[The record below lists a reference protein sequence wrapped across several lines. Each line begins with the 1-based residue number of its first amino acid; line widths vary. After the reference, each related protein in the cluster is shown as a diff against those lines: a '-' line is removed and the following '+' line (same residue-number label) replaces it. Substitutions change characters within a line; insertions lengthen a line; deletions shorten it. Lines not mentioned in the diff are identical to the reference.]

1 MGGMITVTGG
11 ARSGK
16 SALAEQLAARAGG
29 DVLYIAT
36 ARAFDD
42 EMKDRIAHHRASRPA
57 NWRTYEG
64 CYDIAAQIAAHAGPV
79 LLDCMTIFVT
89 NRMLDRC
96 EDWDSAPLEL
106 AQALEAELHAEIDA
120 WRAAAGGCGALIV
133 VTNELGMGLV
143 PAYRFGRIFRDIAGR
158 LNQHLA
164 RVSDEVYF
172 TVSGI
177 PMKLK

>member
-1 MGGMITVTGG
+1 MGRMITVTGG

-16 SALAEQLAARAGG
+16 STLAEQLAAQSGG

-42 EMKDRIAHHRASRPA
+42 EMKDRIAHHRASRPKE
-57 NWRTYEG
+57 WRTYEG
-64 CYDIAAQIAAHAGPV
+64 CYHIADEISGHGGTV
-79 LLDCMTIFVT
+79 LIDCMTIFVT
-89 NRMLDRC
+89 NRMMDFC
-96 EDWDSAPLEL
+96 EDWDSAPLEQ
-106 AQALEAELHAEIDA
+106 AAALEEELHAEVDA
-120 WRAAAGGCGALIV
+120 WRAAVDEGTLIV

>member
-1 MGGMITVTGG
+1 MGRMITVTGG

-16 SALAEQLAARAGG
+16 SALAEKLASEAGG

-42 EMKDRIAHHRASRPA
+42 EMRDRIAHHRASRPA
-57 NWRTYEG
+57 EWRTYEG
-64 CYDIAAQIAAHAGPV
+64 CYDIARQIREHGGTT

-89 NRMLDRC
+89 NRMMDEC
-96 EDWDSAPLEL
+96 EDWDTAPLSL
-106 AQALEAELHAEIDA
+106 AEKLESQLHAEIDE
-120 WRAAAGGCGALIV
+120 WRAAVGDGTLIV

-143 PAYRFGRIFRDIAGR
+143 PVYRFSRIFRDVAGR

-177 PMKLK
+177 PMRLK

>member
-1 MGGMITVTGG
+1 MGRMITVTGG

-16 SALAEQLAARAGG
+16 SALAERLAAEAGG

-57 NWRTYEG
+57 SWRTFEG
-64 CYDIAAQIAAHAGPV
+64 CYGIADELRAHGGTAI
-79 LLDCMTIFVT
+79 LDCMTILVT
-89 NRMLDRC
+89 NRMLDKC
-96 EDWDSAPLEL
+96 EDWDAAPLSL
-106 AQALEAELHAEIDA
+106 AQELEDELHAEVDA
-120 WRAAAGGCGALIV
+120 WREAVGEGTFVV

-143 PAYRFGRIFRDIAGR
+143 PAYRFGRIFRDVAGR

-172 TVSGI
+172 TVSGMPI
-177 PMKLK
+177 RLK

>member
-1 MGGMITVTGG
+1 MGSMITVTGG

-16 SALAEQLAARAGG
+16 SALAEQLVAKAGEN
-29 DVLYIAT
+29 VLYIAT

-42 EMKDRIAHHRASRPA
+42 EMRDRIAHHQASRPST
-57 NWRTYEG
+57 WRTYEG
-64 CYDIAAQIAAHAGPV
+64 CYDIAAQISAHDGPV

-89 NRMLDRC
+89 NRMMDRC
-96 EDWDSAPLEL
+96 EDWDNAPLDLAAEL
-106 AQALEAELHAEIDA
+106 EQELHAEVDA
-120 WRAAAGGCGALIV
+120 WRAAVRDQGTLVV

-143 PAYRFGRIFRDIAGR
+143 PAYRFGRIFRDVAGR

>member
-1 MGGMITVTGG
+1 MGSMITVTGG

-16 SALAEQLAARAGG
+16 SALAEQLAAQAGEN
-29 DVLYIAT
+29 VLYIAT

-42 EMKDRIAHHRASRPA
+42 EMRDRIAHHRASRPA
-57 NWRTYEG
+57 SWQTYEG
-64 CYDIAAQIAAHAGPV
+64 CYDIAAQIAAHDGPI

-89 NRMLDRC
+89 NRMMDRC
-96 EDWDSAPLEL
+96 EDWDDTPLEVA
-106 AQALEAELHAEIDA
+106 AQLEAELHVELDA
-120 WRAAAGGCGALIV
+120 WRAALSERSVLVV

>member
-1 MGGMITVTGG
+1 MGNMITVTGG

-16 SALAEQLAARAGG
+16 SALAEQLAARAGE

-42 EMKDRIAHHRASRPA
+42 EMKDRIAHHRANRPA
-57 NWRTYEG
+57 SWRTYEG
-64 CYDIAAQIAAHAGPV
+64 CYDIAAQIASHAGTT
-79 LLDCMTIFVT
+79 LIDCMTIFVT
-89 NRMLDRC
+89 NRMLDKC

-106 AQALEAELHAEIDA
+106 AEELEAELHAEVDA
-120 WRAAAGGCGALIV
+120 WRAAIGDGALIV

>member
-1 MGGMITVTGG
+1 MGKMILVTGG

-16 SALAEQLAARAGG
+16 STLAEQIAAQAGG

-57 NWRTYEG
+57 EWRTFEG
-64 CYDIAAQIAAHAGPV
+64 CYGIADEIAAHGGTV
-79 LLDCMTIFVT
+79 LLDCVTIFVT
-89 NRMLDRC
+89 NRMMDKC
-96 EDWDSAPLEL
+96 DDWDSASMDV
-106 AQALEAELHAEIDA
+106 ANALEAELHAEIDA
-120 WRAAAGGCGALIV
+120 WRAAVGENGTLV
-133 VTNELGMGLV
+133 LVTNELGMGLV
-143 PAYRFGRIFRDIAGR
+143 PVYRFSRIFRDIAGR
-158 LNQHLA
+158 INQHIA
-164 RVSDEVYF
+164 RVADEVYF